1 MELIFHGGA
10 KRPINPRS
18 TVIIHASRKRRR
30 AVVWY
35 LLYTDNSLELVPERE
50 NRTESYTQ
58 LGEREEE
65 RERDTSSRER
75 ETFYRIFGTDSRNSI
90 DDAELAFI
98 RLLYRPYIRV
108 YGKDDNANWSVW
120 FDEYFE

>member
-18 TVIIHASRKRRR
+18 TVIIHASRKRRG

-108 YGKDDNANWSVW
+108 YGKDDNAN
-120 FDEYFE
+120 